1 VTWAIAG
8 QRWVQWGVQAMPP
21 KTSARTSFAD
31 LANITVTAQCI
42 QDGTE
47 VAACDPYGRPY
58 QPYVVLPARVLA
70 AFGLGPD
77 ATGALGVALAALY
90 VLVVAGLGLVLARLW
105 QGRVL
110 HLIGAQVL
118 LGILAVAPP
127 ALLAV
132 ERGQIEILT
141 LALSVVGLLALSS
154 DRMALGVSGAVA
166 AGAAV
171 ATKFFAIGVFAP
183 FLQRGRRN
191 LPALA
196 ALAASVALLA
206 LNWQDIQLA
215 SDAAGADAPA
225 TSKSQFGAFAL
236 VATFR
241 SADPVDFIPSPAVV
255 AEWPTVKL
263 TGWAVVL
270 IALTMAAVLVRPQ
283 QVRDL
288 AGRHWAHALILG
300 SAADRG
306 GARVAVGARFSG
318 ASVAARGRI
327 HHQPR
332 HRCGNDAHARRL
344 PLAQGRTRRR
354 RREPAGGAGGVRGC
368 LDPRVVDRQS
378 AGFVA
383 SAVSWFS
390 ISCGPGGSGL

>member
-1 VTWAIAG
+1 
-8 QRWVQWGVQAMPP
+8 
-21 KTSARTSFAD
+21 
-31 LANITVTAQCI
+31 
-42 QDGTE
+42 
-47 VAACDPYGRPY
+47 
-58 QPYVVLPARVLA
+58 
-70 AFGLGPD
+70 
-77 ATGALGVALAALY
+77 
-90 VLVVAGLGLVLARLW
+90 VLARLW

-196 ALAASVALLA
+196 ALAASAALLA

-300 SAADRG
+300 SAGVIAVPYVLGSSHDYRLIFLLPLI
-306 GARVAVGARFSG
+306 VGALAWLS
-318 ASVAARGRI
+318 ARGS
-327 HHQPR
+327 
-332 HRCGNDAHARRL
+332 AVL
-344 PLAQGRTRRR
+344 PWLLVAGSTISLVTGAAMTPTPGGFLWPKAALVAGDVSLLVVLAVC
-354 RREPAGGAGGVRGC
+354 GGVWIRG
-368 LDPRVVDRQS
+368 LWTVSPQDSSLPR
-378 AGFVA
+378 
-383 SAVSWFS
+383 
-390 ISCGPGGSGL
+390 